1 MESMT
6 LSSIQFSSDSVSELD
21 RKKKSISI
29 ARQDIKDISLK
40 YGFIAERPM
49 TQAVVSIGLIMLG
62 LYLGFYPLY
71 WMFVNND
78 LPSIH
83 DDPPAPTRLKIFAY
97 ALPLIFIGAYLLQR
111 LFIKRFYLLVHTNN
125 DKRKLVFNDKHD
137 LEEIQT
143 FIMNCNSSLGYVV
156 RTEDVR

>member
-1 MESMT
+1 MERMT

-21 RKKKSISI
+21 QKKKSISI
-29 ARQDIKDISLK
+29 AKQDIKSISLK
-40 YGFIAERPM
+40 YGFIAERPIA
-49 TQAVVSIGLIMLG
+49 QAIVSIGLIMLG

-71 WMFVNND
+71 WTFVNND

-111 LFIKRFYLLVHTNN
+111 LFIKRFYLLVHTEN
-125 DKRKLVFNDKHD
+125 DMRKLVFNDKHNS
-137 LEEIQT
+137 EEIQA
-143 FIMNCNSSLGYVV
+143 FIMNCNSSLGYGVKIKNA
-156 RTEDVR
+156 R